1 MKDSNG
7 GTRLVAEFA
16 GTFSRETVLECLRDT
31 ATRWAG
37 APVQTFVGLLSER
50 FARERLRAEAR
61 ILNEA
66 HAAAGLA

>member
-1 MKDSNG
+1 MKESNG

-31 ATRWAG
+31 AKRWAG
-37 APVQTFVGLLSER
+37 APVQVFVGLLSER

-61 ILNEA
+61 ILNEGQA
-66 HAAAGLA
+66 SPSLA